1 MPNTIAG
8 VNLAEIAMESL
19 PALQSVF
26 APLQGIATDFSADI
40 SARGES
46 VTTRFPSNPTA
57 QDLSSGYTAT
67 GVTTTARTVNL
78 DQFYGFVWGFNDL
91 ERSKSSIML
100 NDLFIQPAAT
110 ALGRYVFE
118 QLWANV
124 VSANF
129 TATPIDQTP
138 TQFNRNTLID
148 LSAALTNAG
157 APSEGRGIITNPT
170 YFGSILKTLNTAEF
184 PGFIAQKADG
194 TVPRVA
200 KFDVYESDRAL
211 DNGQNLQAFAFHKSA
226 LIMAARSV
234 DATGA
239 TQVGVEVED
248 FVIPGLNL
256 PVQMRRWYAPATGQL
271 NYSLGVLFGTSIGRT
286 EFGIR
291 VVNTD

>member
-26 APLQGIATDFSADI
+26 APLAGIATDFSADI

-57 QDLSSGYTAT
+57 QDLSGGYTAT

-78 DQFYGFVWGFNDL
+78 NQFYGFVWGFNDL

-110 ALGRYVFE
+110 ALGRNVFGA
-118 QLWANV
+118 LWANV
-124 VSANF
+124 TAANF
-129 TATPIDQTP
+129 AATPVNLTP
-138 TQFNRNTLID
+138 NDFSRSTLID
-148 LSAALTNAG
+148 LSAQLTNAG

-170 YFGSILKTLNTAEF
+170 YYGSILKTLNTAEF
-184 PGFIAQKADG
+184 PGFISQKADG
-194 TVPRVA
+194 SVPKVA
-200 KFDVYESDRAL
+200 KFDVYESDRAT
-211 DNGQNLQAFAFHKSA
+211 DNEEYLQAFAFHKSA

-239 TQVGVEVED
+239 AQVGVEVED

-256 PVQMRRWYAPATGQL
+256 PVQLRRWYAPATGQL
-271 NYSLGVLFGTSIGRT
+271 NYSLGVLYGTSIGRT
-286 EFGIR
+286 QFGVR
-291 VVNTD
+291 VIND